1 MADLGTTIGSFL
13 SDRYSIERELGR
25 GGMATVFLARDLK
38 HGRPVAL
45 KVLRP
50 EFGDTLG
57 PERFLR
63 EIQVAARLTHPHIL
77 AVHDSG
83 RVEGLLYYVMPYIE
97 GESLRDR
104 LLREHRLKTDEV
116 VRIGCEVADALEYA
130 HARGVIHRDIKP
142 ENILLGAGHAIV
154 ADFGIAR
161 AMTAALGAEL
171 TGTGAAVGTPMYMSP
186 EQIAGD
192 PDLDGRSDIYSLGC
206 VIFEALTG
214 SPPFSGRTAQ
224 AILVRRLT
232 ETPPL
237 LRSLDP
243 GTPLGLEAT
252 VARALSTEAA
262 DRYPT
267 AAEFA
272 AALRL
277 GAAGSLVTP
286 PEGVAKAAPGHRIVD
301 ESIAVLPF
309 VNLSSDPETDY
320 FSDGMTEEI
329 ISALSQVPGLR
340 VAARTSSF
348 TFKGRTADVRE
359 IAERLRVR
367 TLLEGSVRKAGD
379 RVRITAQLIN
389 AADGFHLWSQ
399 TYDRTLAD
407 VFAVQDELARAIAR
421 TLTQTVPDAPS
432 GPLVEPQTENLEAYT
447 LYLRGRHA
455 WATASLE
462 GYQTAAACY
471 EQAIA
476 LDPEYAQAYAWLS
489 YAYAM
494 LGFDE
499 FGVLPVQEAM
509 PKARAAAVR
518 AVELDATLGD
528 AHFARAVVATLYEW
542 DWPLAQAEFERA
554 VGLAATTA
562 LARPWYALFLCAM
575 GRTDQG
581 LQVSLHARL
590 MDPLSPVVQVVV
602 GRCLHYARR
611 YDEAVRVFRTHL
623 EVNPGSL
630 HGCLALARTYLAQ
643 GSFAEALAEVER
655 GTTALGRIPLLL
667 VFAGHAHAAL
677 GDHDQALRLLAELRE
692 LGTRRYVPVLYE
704 AHILIALGETD
715 EAFRLYELAYQQRSG
730 YLLLLRAEPTLF
742 DPLRSDPRFVS
753 LLKRLRLDF

>member
-1 MADLGTTIGSFL
+1 MADLATTLGSLL

-25 GGMATVFLARDLK
+25 GGMATVFLAHDLK

-50 EFGDTLG
+50 ERGDTLG

-83 RVEGLLYYVMPYIE
+83 RLEDLLYYVMPYIE

-104 LLREHRLKTDEV
+104 LVRERRLQADEV

-130 HARGVIHRDIKP
+130 HARGVVHRDIKP
-142 ENILLGAGHAIV
+142 ENILLGAGHAVV

-161 AMTAALGAEL
+161 AVTAAFGTEL

-192 PDLDGRSDIYSLGC
+192 PDLDGRSDVYSLGC
-206 VIFEALTG
+206 VIFEALSG
-214 SPPFSGRTAQ
+214 SPPFSGRSAQ

-232 ETPPL
+232 EPPPL

-243 GTPLGLEAT
+243 GIPLGIEAA
-252 VARALSTEAA
+252 VARALSTAPA
-262 DRYPT
+262 DRYLT
-267 AAEFA
+267 AGEFA

-277 GAAGSLVTP
+277 GRAAGLATP
-286 PEGVAKAAPGHRIVD
+286 AEGVPSAASGHPIVD

-309 VNLSSDPETDY
+309 VNLSSDRETDY
-320 FSDGMTEEI
+320 FSDGVTEEI
-329 ISALSQVPGLR
+329 ISALSQVSGLR
-340 VAARTSSF
+340 VAARTSCF
-348 TFKGRTADVRE
+348 VYKGRNVDARE
-359 IAERLRVR
+359 IGERLRVR

-389 AADGFHLWSQ
+389 ANDGYHLWSQ

-421 TLTQTVPDAPS
+421 ALTRTVTGTSS
-432 GPLVEPQTENLEAYT
+432 GPLVEPQTENLDAYT

-455 WATASLE
+455 WAMASLE

-476 LDPEYAQAYAWLS
+476 LDPEYAQANAWLS

-499 FGVLPVQEAM
+499 FGVAPAQEMM
-509 PKARAAAVR
+509 PKARAAALR

-528 AHFARAVVATLYEW
+528 AHFARAVVATLYDW
-542 DWPLAQAEFERA
+542 DWGLAQREFEQA
-554 VGLAATTA
+554 MSLATTSA
-562 LARPWYALFLCAM
+562 LAEHWYAIFLCAI
-575 GRTDQG
+575 GHVEQAT
-581 LQVSLHARL
+581 QVIRHAQL
-590 MDPLSPVVQVVV
+590 LDPLSFTVQVSV

-611 YDEAVRVFRTHL
+611 FDEAARAFRAHL
-623 EVNPGSL
+623 EL
-630 HGCLALARTYLAQ
+630 HPASIQGYIALARTCVAQEAFEEVVATTEQGMNVIGRAPILLAYAGQ
-643 GSFAEALAEVER
+643 ARGTLGQREAALA
-655 GTTALGRIPLLL
+655 
-667 VFAGHAHAAL
+667 
-677 GDHDQALRLLAELRE
+677 LLAELRQ
-692 LGTRRYVPVLYE
+692 LAARRYVPPLYE
-704 AHILIALGETD
+704 GLIHFGLGDMD
-715 EAFRLYELAYQQRSG
+715 EAFRLYELAYAQRSG
-730 YLLLLRAEPTLF
+730 WLPFLRAEPSY
-742 DPLRSDPRFVS
+742 DNLRADPRFIALV
-753 LLKRLRLDF
+753 KRMRLDF